1 MPATSSVNK
10 MRQDIGE
17 RFPWKPSSSSLI
29 SPRPALVG
37 LMISQ
42 ALTIVIVAAASLAFA
57 RLNRLA
63 SIGETLIEGKL
74 GFRYTY

>member
-1 MPATSSVNK
+1 
-10 MRQDIGE
+10 
-17 RFPWKPSSSSLI
+17 
-29 SPRPALVG
+29 
-37 LMISQ
+37 MISQ